1 MDRNQI
7 IGIVLIMV
15 MLVGYQ
21 LLVPKPAP
29 EKEPALTTQTTRPTT
44 GTPAQ
49 ASGPAADAVANATPS
64 ATAAT
69 TVQPLDSTAAKTKYG
84 AFAAAAVGQARD
96 IVIENNDLKITF
108 STLGGRVKEV
118 VLKKY
123 KTFDQKPLVLIDEK
137 SSQTTLELPT
147 GRGKVDL
154 HKLYYQTTA
163 QNGPVSGKPQT
174 IVFRAEVGPG
184 QSVEQSYTVSPN
196 GYLLDYDLKLNA
208 LNDLVGNDNIR
219 FLWQDKM
226 RQYENDL
233 ANNRQAATVNY
244 FTAGESFDQLKESA
258 SSEEVTVEEP
268 VKWFTIKHK
277 YFLAGFV
284 TKNAPVQKASFKAL
298 VDPADSSIV
307 KTATA
312 DVMLPMAD
320 VKAGKGA
327 YKFYYGPNDFQLL
340 GDVAPEFDQ
349 NVYLGYSVL
358 KPINKYFF
366 VPVFNFLEKFI
377 SNYGLL
383 IIALV
388 VFVKLVLTPLTYK
401 SYISM
406 AKMRVLQP
414 ELNEMKER
422 VGDDMAKQQS
432 EQMKLYQEVG
442 VSPLNGCIPV
452 LATMPILFALFMLFP
467 NLIELR
473 QKPFL
478 WAGDLSTY
486 DAFITFPAIP
496 FVGSHLSLFT
506 VLMTASSIAFA
517 YYNNQTTP
525 TQPGPVNMKALS
537 YVFPLMFMFVLN
549 SYPAGLTF
557 YYFVSN
563 VVTIAQQQLIRRFV
577 DEDKL
582 KAVLDENRRK
592 NVAGEGKKPGGFQAM
607 LQKQLAAADEAR
619 KQADEASRRAKQK
632 K

>member
-7 IGIVLIMV
+7 IGIVLILA

-29 EKEPALTTQTTRPTT
+29 EKKAAQITQTTKPTT
-44 GTPAQ
+44 
-49 ASGPAADAVANATPS
+49 ASGAEAAISKAE
-64 ATAAT
+64 
-69 TVQPLDSTAAKTKYG
+69 QPLDSAAAKAQFG
-84 AFAAAAVGQARD
+84 DFATVASGEARD
-96 IVIENNDLKITF
+96 IVVDNKDIKVTF
-108 STLGGRVKEV
+108 STQGGRVKEV
-118 VLKKY
+118 ILKNY
-123 KTFDQKPLVLIDEK
+123 KTYDQKPLVLIDDQ
-137 SSQTTLELPT
+137 SSKTLLELPT
-147 GRGKVDL
+147 NRGKVDL
-154 HKLYYQTTA
+154 HQLYYQTTA
-163 QNGPVSGKPQT
+163 QSGTVGGQPQQ
-174 IVFRAEVGPG
+174 IVFRAEVAPG
-184 QSVEQSYTVSPN
+184 QSVEQVYTIPTE
-196 GYLLDYDLKLNA
+196 GYVLEYGLKLNGLA
-208 LNDLVGNDNIR
+208 NTVTNDNIR
-219 FLWQDKM
+219 FFWEDKM

-233 ANNRQAATVNY
+233 SNNRRAATIDY
-244 FTAGESFDQLKESA
+244 LTADENFEKLTEGESNQ
-258 SSEEVTVEEP
+258 EVTVEEP
-268 VKWFTIKHK
+268 VQWFTVKHK

-284 TKNAPVQKASFKAL
+284 AKNSPMPKANFKTL
-298 VDPADSSIV
+298 VDPADSSVV
-307 KTATA
+307 KTAVA
-312 DVMLPMAD
+312 DVTLPMAD
-320 VKAGKGA
+320 VKAGKGQ

-340 GDVAPEFDQ
+340 GSVAPEFDQ
-349 NVYLGYSVL
+349 NVYLGYSIL

-366 VPVFNFLEKFI
+366 VPVFNLLEKFI

-388 VFVKLVLTPLTYK
+388 VFVKLLLTPLTYK
-401 SYISM
+401 SYVSM
-406 AKMRVLQP
+406 AKMRVLAP
-414 ELNEMKER
+414 EIAEIKER
-422 VGDDMAKQQS
+422 VGEDMTKQQS

-478 WAGDLSTY
+478 WASDLSTY
-486 DAFITFPAIP
+486 DAFITFPTIP
-496 FVGSHLSLFT
+496 FIGGHLSLFT
-506 VLMTASSIAFA
+506 VLMTASSIAYA

-537 YVFPLMFMFVLN
+537 YIFPLMFMFVLN

-563 VVTIAQQQLIRRFV
+563 VVTITQQQLIRRFV
-577 DEDKL
+577 DEDKI

-592 NVAGEGKKPGGFQAM
+592 NANGEGKKPGGFQAL

-619 KQADEASRRAKQK
+619 KQAEEAQRKAKQK